1 MQPNDYHSL
10 YNAARAALTNS
21 YSPYSKFRVG
31 AAVLTKSGNV
41 FTGTNVENASY
52 GLTICAE
59 RAAIFNAVSQGE
71 RALVAIAVASELGSA
86 CAPCGACR
94 QVIFEFARF
103 IPVVYMSD
111 SGSLAIRPIADLLPD
126 GFGPDDLTRK

>member
-1 MQPNDYHSL
+1 MQPNNYESL

-21 YSPYSKFRVG
+21 YSPYSMFRVG
-31 AAVLTKSGNV
+31 AAVLTKIGKV
-41 FTGTNVENASY
+41 FTGTNVENVSY

-59 RAAIFNAVSQGE
+59 RVAIFNAVSQGD
-71 RALVAIAVASELGSA
+71 RALAAIAVASESGGA

-94 QVIFEFARF
+94 QVIFEFARS

-111 SGSLAIRPIADLLPD
+111 SGSLTVRQIADLLPE
-126 GFGPDDLTRK
+126 GFGPKDLIRK